1 MPKPN
6 GFLKRPISET
16 KYPLEVCRC
25 SNCGLV
31 QLNHVISAP
40 EMFEHYLYM
49 TAMSKT
55 MDIHLKEM
63 AGTLIKKFNLKPG
76 SMVIDV
82 GGNDGTFLSHF
93 EGSGIR
99 TLNMDPAKNL
109 KAIAAKKGVENYVS
123 YFGEK
128 SSAKVLKKYGPADVI
143 TGTNVFAH
151 IDDLDDA
158 FLGADMLLKPGGV
171 LVMEFPYLVDLIEK
185 NEFDTIYHEHLSYFL
200 AKPLELI
207 LARHGLEIFDLERFD
222 VHGGSIRLYVQR
234 IQDKFYPVSPVV
246 EALYQEEKNIGMY
259 RQATYNKFA
268 KNIKTIPLGLNAIIK
283 KLKAQKKRI
292 IGYGAS
298 AKGNVLLNMCG
309 FGPKDIEYIV
319 DSTPYKQGLYT
330 PGSHILIRSEEYL
343 EKDNPDYAVLFIW
356 NFKDEVL
363 KKQKNKFL
371 KKGGH
376 FIIPVPKVEII

>member
-1 MPKPN
+1 
-6 GFLKRPISET
+6 
-16 KYPLEVCRC
+16 
-25 SNCGLV
+25 
-31 QLNHVISAP
+31 
-40 EMFEHYLYM
+40 
-49 TAMSKT
+49 